1 MVIFYEPLHDY
12 FYYLQH
18 NSCNLGFTPT
28 ENKLMF
34 ILILNIFLKFSMLIT
49 LAIHTFAI
57 DEVVKSLT
65 DYFIC
70 EAAGRSEEETC
81 DSLVNIGPLLGLKA
95 LNIITSGLFP
105 LGKFDMHVLF
115 IYLSFPLLLSL
126 SLAYTYLS
134 TGRSTVLRN

>member
-1 MVIFYEPLHDY
+1 
-12 FYYLQH
+12 
-18 NSCNLGFTPT
+18 
-28 ENKLMF
+28 
-34 ILILNIFLKFSMLIT
+34 MLIT
-49 LAIHTFAI
+49 LAIHTFVT

-65 DYFIC
+65 EYFTC

-105 LGKFDMHVLF
+105 LGKFDMHALF
-115 IYLSFPLLLSL
+115 IPLSFSLLL

>member
-1 MVIFYEPLHDY
+1 
-12 FYYLQH
+12 
-18 NSCNLGFTPT
+18 
-28 ENKLMF
+28 MF

-49 LAIHTFAI
+49 LAIHTFLI

-65 DYFIC
+65 EYFIC